1 MFIQL
6 SHAKLFNTVVLVN
19 PDLIAAMYRNQKNGE
34 TVLQLS
40 GGGTV
45 LVNEEPADISAQID
59 KARVAVSHLE
69 AKGIRDRNLLAAS
82 TAGGR
87 ADRAYPMMS
96 S

>member
-40 GGGTV
+40 GGGIG
-45 LVNEEPADISAQID
+45 E
-59 KARVAVSHLE
+59 
-69 AKGIRDRNLLAAS
+69 
-82 TAGGR
+82 
-87 ADRAYPMMS
+87 
-96 S
+96 

>member
-59 KARVAVSHLE
+59 RARVAV
-69 AKGIRDRNLLAAS
+69 R
-82 TAGGR
+82 GG
-87 ADRAYPMMS
+87 
-96 S
+96 